1 LHVAKL
7 TTNKKLLWKPECLIY
22 KKIIMLVSKN
32 LPEVSQTGN
41 VASNQ
46 STSAFP
52 SEIYAILGGSSYGH
66 VIYDILPCIEIYTI

>member
-1 LHVAKL
+1 
-7 TTNKKLLWKPECLIY
+7 
-22 KKIIMLVSKN
+22 MLVSKN

-66 VIYDILPCIEIYTI
+66 VIYIALYRDIHYIAKSIGSPPANERFDYFSNFHEYKY